1 MDSFKKDKGI
11 ILISIILGIIS
22 LVTIYID
29 VGVLIKSSDVHMR
42 KDIIEKD
49 EGFYS
54 DNSLFFIMIN
64 KERFRI
70 SKGVYE
76 DIPESMTGYVY
87 FSGLSNYI
95 YKIDSN
101 DVSYRS
107 LDVRLLTSSIF
118 LFVLLLYF
126 YINGSIFSGW
136 GLAAVSLYWF
146 SSLFSILFFN

>member
-54 DNSLFFIMIN
+54 DDSLFFIMIN

>member
-29 VGVLIKSSDVHMR
+29 VALLIKSSDVDMR

-54 DNSLFFIMIN
+54 DDSLFFIMIN

-76 DIPESMTGYVY
+76 DIPENITGHVY